1 MKTAKIS
8 KTQKRLFLTVTL
20 PGELATEIAGR
31 VIEAASDRKRAA
43 LTPSQRVRETLVDLS
58 VKAGNQN

>member
-31 VIEAASDRKRAA
+31 VIEASSDRKRAA
-43 LTPSQRVRETLVDLS
+43 LTPSQRVRETLGDLS
-58 VKAGNQN
+58 VKALNPN

>member
-1 MKTAKIS
+1 MQTAKIS